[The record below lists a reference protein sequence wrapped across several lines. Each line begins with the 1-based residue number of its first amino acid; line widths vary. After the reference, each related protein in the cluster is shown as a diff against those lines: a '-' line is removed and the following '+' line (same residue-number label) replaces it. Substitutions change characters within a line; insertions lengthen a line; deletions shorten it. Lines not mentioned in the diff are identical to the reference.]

1 MTDQEL
7 LLAMS
12 NLFDKKLRP
21 IEERLDRVE
30 NKVDRLEANVLPR
43 LQRIEDTLECN
54 VLPRLK
60 KIEMTQENVILP
72 RLQNIEEC
80 YLSTYKR
87 YAEGVERQEAIQA
100 DVDILKRVV
109 ADHSA
114 RLQMLAV

>member
-12 NLFDKKLRP
+12 NLFDKKLKP
-21 IEERLDRVE
+21 IEVRLDRVE
-30 NKVDRLEANVLPR
+30 DKLDKLEKKVNK
-43 LQRIEDTLECN
+43 IEDTLECN

-87 YAEGVERQEAIQA
+87 YAEGVEKQEAIQA